1 VRFHVQ
7 LESMNI
13 ELGSIIENASQA
25 RKSV

>member
-7 LESMNI
+7 FDSMNI
-13 ELGSIIENASQA
+13 ELGSIIENASLA